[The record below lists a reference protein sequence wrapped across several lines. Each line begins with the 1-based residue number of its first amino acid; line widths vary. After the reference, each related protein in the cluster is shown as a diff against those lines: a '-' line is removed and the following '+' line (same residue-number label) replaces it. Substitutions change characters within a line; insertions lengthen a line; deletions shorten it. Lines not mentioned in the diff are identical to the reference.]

1 MVRSGIE
8 TIQHDWYQQHNLLH
22 FHDTNAMSTVYLC
35 RMEKPT
41 NPNGFYDVVAE
52 GKLPLAAAAGAAAAA
67 GGGAAGG
74 GAAGGGEEKISQHR
88 NDTEARKAATATA
101 PPSSNRKK
109 PLVVILRGVPG
120 SGKSTT
126 MKFALSQLASSSSPT
141 ITSVV
146 CSADHYFE
154 RIDSITG
161 EVVYEWSAS
170 KIKDAHEYCQ
180 NMFDQTLRSSNPP
193 DVVVVDNTNVRR
205 WNYAKYLA
213 SASKHDNTEV
223 LVLSM
228 KVRYLFFFYSFFL
241 FSFEK
246 LEPSSEWTLY
256 RVLTSYL
263 LLLRPPFFFF
273 LSFPFFTDKG
283 RTRD

>member
-1 MVRSGIE
+1 
-8 TIQHDWYQQHNLLH
+8 
-22 FHDTNAMSTVYLC
+22 
-35 RMEKPT
+35 
-41 NPNGFYDVVAE
+41 
-52 GKLPLAAAAGAAAAA
+52 
-67 GGGAAGG
+67 
-74 GAAGGGEEKISQHR
+74 
-88 NDTEARKAATATA
+88 
-101 PPSSNRKK
+101 
-109 PLVVILRGVPG
+109 
-120 SGKSTT
+120 

-228 KVRYLFFFYSFFL
+228 KVRYLFFYYFFFFCSRL
-241 FSFEK
+241 KS
-246 LEPSSEWTLY
+246 LNPAVRSEWTLY

-273 LSFPFFTDKG
+273 LSFPFFTDKV